1 MALRCA
7 YRVLV
12 TRNKEIDHVYSLFHI
27 DVRPHRVTERG
38 HAMRPRE
45 HLRTREDLVLKK
57 FCVVAIL
64 GVSMALSAMIATSS
78 AEPRIDLKTLVAKRV
93 PVLLEFGRGWCIPC
107 KYMKPILE
115 DMSKVYANKAIVM
128 TVDMD
133 ANKDLVRDFRIRM
146 MPTQVFLMPDGK
158 EFFRNEGTLEREQ
171 IAQVFA
177 KMGLAQ
183 PSVQGAP
190 GQFPQAAAPQAP
202 PAYPNAAR

>member
-1 MALRCA
+1 MRR
-7 YRVLV
+7 RV
-12 TRNKEIDHVYSLFHI
+12 KLFI
-27 DVRPHRVTERG
+27 IWTL
-38 HAMRPRE
+38 MM
-45 HLRTREDLVLKK
+45 
-57 FCVVAIL
+57 
-64 GVSMALSAMIATSS
+64 GVSGLLSQGYAADPKINLQALM
-78 AEPRIDLKTLVAKRV
+78 AKRV

-115 DMSKVYANKAIVM
+115 DTSKAYANKAIVM

-171 IAQVFA
+171 IAQVFG
-177 KMGLAQ
+177 KMGLGQ
-183 PSVQGAP
+183 PSAQGAVP

-202 PAYPNAAR
+202 PVYPSAAR